1 MELEFLRDVDPTLQ
15 QLYLERAALQD
26 RMLETVTRTTPGWET
41 EYEGLRQ
48 NLGQLDA
55 CITADHGP
63 ELTAALNDLYLA
75 VLEIQIVLFDPTDPV
90 PDLDR
95 EAMLKGP
102 RSTVR
107 AELTE
112 LSAAARHAASQIQ
125 SFACVPQRG

>member
-26 RMLETVTRTTPGWET
+26 RMLEIVTRTTPGWDA
-41 EYEGLRQ
+41 EYEGIRQ
-48 NLGQLDA
+48 DLSQLDA
-55 CITADHGP
+55 RITAEHGP

-75 VLEIQIVLFDPTDPV
+75 VLEIQILLFDPADPV

-95 EAMLKGP
+95 EPVPKGP

-107 AELTE
+107 LELTD
-112 LSAAARHAASQIQ
+112 LSAAARQAACQIQ

>member
-1 MELEFLRDVDPTLQ
+1 MELEFLKDVDPALQ

-26 RMLETVTRTTPGWET
+26 RMLETVTRTTLGWESD
-41 EYEGLRQ
+41 YEELRHQ
-48 NLGQLDA
+48 LSELDA
-55 CITADHGP
+55 RITAEHGP

-75 VLEIQIVLFDPTDPV
+75 VLEIQMVLFDPADPV
-90 PDLDR
+90 PDLDC
-95 EAMLKGP
+95 EPMPKGP

-107 AELTE
+107 SELRQ

>member
-1 MELEFLRDVDPTLQ
+1 MELEFLRDVDPALQ
-15 QLYLERAALQD
+15 RLYLERAALQD
-26 RMLETVTRTTPGWET
+26 RILETVTRTTPGWET

-55 CITADHGP
+55 RITAEDGP

-75 VLEIQIVLFDPTDPV
+75 VLEIQMVLFDPADPV

-95 EAMLKGP
+95 EPMPKGP

-107 AELTE
+107 LELTE
-112 LSAAARHAASQIQ
+112 LSTVARHAASRIQ
-125 SFACVPQRG
+125 SFAYVLQRG

>member
-1 MELEFLRDVDPTLQ
+1 MELEFLRDLDPALQ

-26 RMLETVTRTTPGWET
+26 RMLETVTRTTPGWEA

-55 CITADHGP
+55 RITTEHGP
-63 ELTAALNDLYLA
+63 ELPAVLNDLYLA
-75 VLEIQIVLFDPTDPV
+75 VLEIQMVLFDPSDPV

-95 EAMLKGP
+95 EPVLNDP

-107 AELTE
+107 AEIRE
-112 LSAAARHAASQIQ
+112 LSAAARKAARQIQ
-125 SFACVPQRG
+125 SFACVSQRG